1 VARSSALIFLDG
13 GPARRSKGKKVG
25 VLERD
30 EEKEDA
36 GEWGR
41 KGIKKKKKRK
51 SKKVVKF
58 WLKIKILRR
67 DLRGMF
73 LALCVKIAIF

>member
-41 KGIKKKKKRK
+41 KGIKKKKKK
-51 SKKVVKF
+51 S
-58 WLKIKILRR
+58 
-67 DLRGMF
+67 G
-73 LALCVKIAIF
+73 